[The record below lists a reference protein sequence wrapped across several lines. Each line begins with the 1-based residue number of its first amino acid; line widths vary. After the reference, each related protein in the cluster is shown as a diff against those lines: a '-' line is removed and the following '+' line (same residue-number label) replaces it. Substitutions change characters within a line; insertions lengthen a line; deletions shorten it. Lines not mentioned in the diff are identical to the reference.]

1 MNPPPQAFW
10 SIPAAEMLPQLQT
23 TPQGLTTDE
32 ARARLTRYGAN
43 LLKPKKKSDALT
55 LLLSQFKSPIILIL
69 LVATGLSFSLHD
81 PVNAL
86 IILSIVLVS
95 GLLGFWQERSATNAV
110 EKLLAIV
117 QIKAAVLRDGAS
129 KEIPIEEIAP
139 GDIVILNAG
148 DIVPGDCLVQE
159 SKDLFVDEATLTG
172 ETFPVDKSA
181 GVLAAETPLGKR
193 TNALWMATHVVSGSA
208 KALVITTGKETEF
221 GKVSER
227 LKLRPQETDFELG
240 IRRFGYFLMEVTL
253 VLVIAIFAINVYLAR
268 PVLDSFLFSLALAVG
283 LTPQL
288 LPAIISINLAHGAK
302 RMAQVK
308 VIVKRLA
315 SIENFGSMNVICADK
330 TGTLTEGT
338 VHLQSA
344 LDTAGAPSDKV
355 LLYAYLNAFY
365 ETGFTNPIDEA
376 IRSHQ
381 KFDLAGY
388 QKADEIP
395 YDFLRKRLS
404 ILVAHGDMHLMVT
417 KGALANVLA
426 VCSTAESEGERVVDI
441 AAVRDRIQQRLEDFS
456 NKGFRTLGVAYK
468 KIGPESRM
476 SKVDEAGMTFLGFLV
491 LFDPP
496 KPKIIETIASL
507 KNLGVA
513 LKIITG
519 DNHLVAANVS
529 QQMGLS
535 NTKILSGADL
545 RDLSDGAL
553 LRRVV
558 DVDVFA
564 EIEPNQK
571 ERIILALK
579 KAGNVVGYMGDGIND
594 ASALHAADVGISV
607 ESAVDV
613 AKEAADI
620 VLLEKDLGVLVQ
632 GVREGRTTFANT
644 LKYVFMATSANFG
657 NMFSMAGVSLFL
669 PFLPLLPKQILLT
682 NLMTDFPEMT
692 IATDRVDS
700 EMVDHPRR
708 WDIKAIRKF
717 MFTFGLVS
725 SIFDYLT
732 FGALMTV
739 LHANQE
745 QFRTGWFLESVISAS
760 LIVLVIRSRKPFFK
774 SKPGMYLLLATLL
787 VVVATVILPF
797 TSLGVIF
804 GFRPLPMSFLL
815 LIAIVVVGYIF
826 AAEITKVIFYRQVK
840 L

>member
-10 SIPAAEMLPQLQT
+10 SIPAAEMLPQLQA

-404 ILVAHGDMHLMVT
+404 ILVAHGDTHLMVT